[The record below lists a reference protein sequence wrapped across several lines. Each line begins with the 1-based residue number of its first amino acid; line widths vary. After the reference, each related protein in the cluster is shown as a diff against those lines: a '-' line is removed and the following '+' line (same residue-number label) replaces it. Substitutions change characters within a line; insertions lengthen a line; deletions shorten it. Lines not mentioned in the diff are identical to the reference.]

1 MCLIYLSYFPSI
13 ANYVIFTQNQNIC
26 FEIQDNYQKQTFRN
40 RCYIYGA
47 NGKLG
52 LHIPVHYTQNNR
64 QKTQDILIDNN
75 SAWKSVHWKSIESAY
90 KTSPFFEFYQDE
102 LKPLFKKTDNLL
114 LPFVWE
120 CFETINRCIEFE
132 LHYKTSK
139 IFNKNTAVND
149 FRYLISPQKNILTKS
164 IPYIQVF
171 QAKHHFIPNLSIL
184 DLLFNIGPET
194 LPFLKNHPSV

>member
-1 MCLIYLSYFPSI
+1 MCLIYPSYFPSI
-13 ANYVIFTQNQNIC
+13 ANYVVFTQNQNIC
-26 FEIQDNYQKQTFRN
+26 FEIQDNYQKQTYRN

-64 QKTQDILIDNN
+64 QKTQEILIDNN

-149 FRYLISPQKNILTKS
+149 FRQLINPQKNVLTKS
-164 IPYIQVF
+164 NPYIQVF
-171 QAKHHFIPNLSIL
+171 QAKYHFIPNLSIL

-194 LPFLKNHPSV
+194 LSFLKNHPSV

>member
-1 MCLIYLSYFPSI
+1 MCLIYPSYFPSI
-13 ANYVIFTQNQNIC
+13 TNYVVFTQNQNIC
-26 FEIQDNYQKQTFRN
+26 FEIQDNYQKQTYRN

-64 QKTQDILIDNN
+64 QKTQEILIDNN

-132 LHYKTSK
+132 LHYKTTK
-139 IFNKNTAVND
+139 IFNKNIAVND
-149 FRYLISPQKNILTKS
+149 FRHLISPKKNVFTKS
-164 IPYIQVF
+164 NPYIQVF
-171 QAKHHFIPNLSIL
+171 QTKHHFIPNLSIL

-194 LPFLKNHPSV
+194 LSFLKNHPSV

>member
-1 MCLIYLSYFPSI
+1 MCLIYPSYFPSI
-13 ANYVIFTQNQNIC
+13 TNYVVFTQNQNIC
-26 FEIQDNYQKQTFRN
+26 FEIQDNYQKQTYRN

-64 QKTQDILIDNN
+64 QKTQEILIDNN

-120 CFETINRCIEFE
+120 CFETINRCIEFD

-149 FRYLISPQKNILTKS
+149 FRHLISPQKNVLTKS
-164 IPYIQVF
+164 NPYIQVF
-171 QAKHHFIPNLSIL
+171 QTKHHFIPNLSIL

-194 LPFLKNHPSV
+194 LSFLKKHPSV

>member
-13 ANYVIFTQNQNIC
+13 ANYVVFIQNQNIC
-26 FEIQDNYQKQTFRN
+26 FEIQDNYQKQTYRN

-164 IPYIQVF
+164 NPYIQVF
-171 QAKHHFIPNLSIL
+171 QAKHDFIPNLSIL

-194 LPFLKNHPSV
+194 LSFLKNHPSV

>member
-1 MCLIYLSYFPSI
+1 MCLIYPSYFPSI
-13 ANYVIFTQNQNIC
+13 ANYVVFTQNQNIC
-26 FEIQDNYQKQTFRN
+26 FEIQDNYQKQTCRN

-64 QKTQDILIDNN
+64 QKTQEILIDNN

-149 FRYLISPQKNILTKS
+149 FRQLINPQKNVLTKS
-164 IPYIQVF
+164 NHYIQVF

-194 LPFLKNHPSV
+194 LSFLKNHPSV

>member
-1 MCLIYLSYFPSI
+1 MCLIYPSYFPSI
-13 ANYVIFTQNQNIC
+13 ANYVVFTQNQNIC
-26 FEIQDNYQKQTFRN
+26 FEIQDNYQKQTYRN
-40 RCYIYGA
+40 RCYIYGT

-64 QKTQDILIDNN
+64 QKTQEILIDNN

-149 FRYLISPQKNILTKS
+149 FRHLISPQKNVLTKS
-164 IPYIQVF
+164 NPYIQVF
-171 QAKHHFIPNLSIL
+171 QTKHHFIPNLSIL

-194 LPFLKNHPSV
+194 LSFLKNHPSV

>member
-1 MCLIYLSYFPSI
+1 MCLIYPSYFPSI
-13 ANYVIFTQNQNIC
+13 TNYVVFTQNQNIC
-26 FEIQDNYQKQTFRN
+26 FEIQDNYQKQTYRN

-64 QKTQDILIDNN
+64 QKTQEILIDNN

-149 FRYLISPQKNILTKS
+149 FRHLISPQKNILTKFN
-164 IPYIQVF
+164 PYIQVF
-171 QAKHHFIPNLSIL
+171 QTKHHFIPNLSIL

-194 LPFLKNHPSV
+194 LSFLKKHPSV

>member
-1 MCLIYLSYFPSI
+1 MCLLYPSYFPSI

-26 FEIQDNYQKQTFRN
+26 FEIQDNYQKQTCRN

-64 QKTQDILIDNN
+64 QKTQEILIDNN

-149 FRYLISPQKNILTKS
+149 FRQLINPQKNVLTKS
-164 IPYIQVF
+164 NHYIQVF

-194 LPFLKNHPSV
+194 LSFLKNHPSV

>member
-1 MCLIYLSYFPSI
+1 MCLIYPSYFPSI
-13 ANYVIFTQNQNIC
+13 ANYVVFTQNQNIC
-26 FEIQDNYQKQTFRN
+26 FEIQDNYQKQTYRN

-64 QKTQDILIDNN
+64 QKTQEILIDNN

-132 LHYKTSK
+132 LNYKTTK
-139 IFNKNTAVND
+139 IFNKNIAVND
-149 FRYLISPQKNILTKS
+149 FRHLISPKKNVLTKS
-164 IPYIQVF
+164 NPYIQVF
-171 QAKHHFIPNLSIL
+171 QTKHHFIPNLSIL

-194 LPFLKNHPSV
+194 LSFLKKHPSV